1 MANKAIIVHKL
12 AQNVRFKGPW
22 DATGKLIKQV
32 IQNNELCNAWD
43 YYIKMKR
50 DLTRNGQ
57 EEKTRNLLEYEQ
69 NQDILLLNNT
79 PFTTRHIHIGFGT
92 KKLEDLNTLKLH
104 HCNIFYTNRS
114 NIEDMNVVANT
125 LKISQVSGELHP
137 EINDPHQQWKFT
149 TSLIPCSC
157 PSCMIHSIS
166 GRKAELDARLL
177 LRLQTSLPSC
187 SFYFRSA
194 VLLVLHHLLLWF
206 CHKETPVL

>member
-1 MANKAIIVHKL
+1 MDFVGDTISKGKKNNHMFHNACTTHIINYYEKERVEARKDTILMNIVWTDNCLIQYKCCQNFWKVALSAMANKAIIVHKL

-69 NQDILLLNNT
+69 YQDILLLNNT

-125 LKISQVSGELHP
+125 LKISQVSGEL
-137 EINDPHQQWKFT
+137 Q
-149 TSLIPCSC
+149 
-157 PSCMIHSIS
+157 PSI
-166 GRKAELDARLL
+166 
-177 LRLQTSLPSC
+177 
-187 SFYFRSA
+187 
-194 VLLVLHHLLLWF
+194 
-206 CHKETPVL
+206 